1 MRIFAFS
8 IDNKKTTIMMKKL
21 LLLPAMLMAFSA
33 LMAQNIEQK
42 SVQVGTVTAPGYS
55 VTIQKKADLVQDAM
69 NKRLKDADLK
79 TKKSEGFIAVL
90 DQLFAEI
97 STDPINLYTKVEK
110 ESKSSATV
118 TVCVIPTDL
127 TADRETMQANVRRFV
142 EGFVQYVTKFEAQ
155 NNMEAEQSNLKKAEK
170 SQAKAVA
177 AVEKLDK
184 NIQKNKEKIADKKKD
199 IEKYNQKIKECQE
212 DIKKLEAEIVKDQ
225 EKKGAAQKDVEKA
238 NDNVRSVQG
247 EVEKYRQ
254 QAE

>member
-1 MRIFAFS
+1 
-8 IDNKKTTIMMKKL
+8 MMKKL
-21 LLLPAMLMAFSA
+21 LLLPAMLMAFTMV
-33 LMAQNIEQK
+33 MAQNIEQK

-55 VTIQKKADLVQDAM
+55 VTIQKKTDLVQDAM
-69 NKRLKDADLK
+69 NKRLKDAGLK
-79 TKKSEGFIAVL
+79 TKKSEGFIAAL

-97 STDPINLYTKVEK
+97 ATDPINLYTKVEK
-110 ESKSSATV
+110 ETKNSAKV

-142 EGFVQYVTKFEAQ
+142 EGFVQYVNKFEAQ
-155 NNMEAEQSNLKKAEK
+155 NNMEAEQDNLKKAEK
-170 SQAKAVA
+170 GQAKAVA

-199 IEKYNQKIKECQE
+199 IEKYNQKIKEAQE
-212 DIKKLEAEIVKDQ
+212 DIKKLEAEIAKDQ
-225 EKKGAAQKDVEKA
+225 QKKADAQKDVEKA
-238 NDNVRSVQG
+238 QDNVRSVQG